1 MDGTERQPTTPATT
15 PTRPRTTSNDEPD
28 AWPPPASVQQ
38 KIEDQI
44 RCPVCCEIY
53 REPRALPCFH
63 IYCLQCLQSAA
74 NRLRPGDDLAC
85 PQCRKTV
92 EIPATGVSG
101 LQVAF
106 HVNNLIEIY
115 GSIQN
120 AFVPVI
126 GSPTTATTA
135 NPRCANCGPGSVA
148 GFFCPKCNEFLCGMC
163 GTVHGKWTKFSGHEL
178 SAISEEML
186 SRHESS
192 CKTHPSQLLTHYC
205 KMCKQLI
212 CIDCLQESSND
223 CTHRQRKVSI
233 TEASHQAKDAILA
246 SLKPI
251 RSQLASIEG
260 VGEQIQ
266 AKKQH
271 ISEQATEV
279 NSRIYRDIEG
289 LKGALE
295 LRRSELKEAV
305 KAEEERKYLGLRGQE
320 EDAEIAKNQLSNY
333 LGGVNQCLQRGSN
346 VQVVKLQQVVEEKVR
361 EILQEFSSMPQAP
374 VEAANLRYFSS
385 GELSA
390 SIPPFGLVC
399 SSSIAAADFYVSVDS
414 PHWATACDE
423 TNVTIVYTGAG
434 TTSGLLDQLKI
445 ELSSEDSSNPAL
457 FEIQREVSSN
467 QVVVH
472 YIPITKGRKKL
483 HVTLFGHEIS
493 GSPLDL
499 SVMGP
504 FRFTGTLVRC
514 VREFRR
520 PWGVSVSQ
528 DGQMVVVD
536 NQGWHALHL
545 YKEDGTQACTFTS
558 VAIVQTPEILI
569 ADDVCNEPRGVAFT
583 KDGNILLVDGKRHRV
598 LCYSTDGT
606 LVSKTG
612 SYGKGKLQFNDPV
625 GIAVGPF
632 GQILVCD
639 RRNHRIHV
647 LTPDLQ
653 FIRQIGKF
661 GEGDFWA
668 GPGLYLPWDVACDSK
683 GDVYVADCGH
693 CCVKVFSSK
702 GQFLRAIGG
711 EGNQRGQFKHIS
723 SICID
728 SNDYLYALDKE
739 RACVSVFNPRGDLKM
754 QFGTIGA
761 ADGQFLKPLG
771 IAVDRNGRIYV
782 TDGESSVWPTPE
794 EGRVQVF
801 E

>member
-1 MDGTERQPTTPATT
+1 MDAPGGPPTSIDVRTP
-15 PTRPRTTSNDEPD
+15 S
-28 AWPPPASVQQ
+28 ASVQQ

-44 RCPVCCEIY
+44 ICPVCFEIY

-63 IYCLQCLQSAA
+63 VYCLQCLQSAA

-85 PQCRKTV
+85 PLCRETV
-92 EIPATGVSG
+92 EIPATGFSG

-115 GSIQN
+115 RSIQN
-120 AFVPVI
+120 AFGPDNAAI
-126 GSPTTATTA
+126 GSPTAATTA
-135 NPRCANCGPGSVA
+135 TPPSCGNCGPGSVA
-148 GFFCPKCNEFLCGMC
+148 GFFCPQCNEFLCEIC
-163 GTVHGKWTKFSGHEL
+163 RVVHGKWTKFSGHEL

-186 SRHESS
+186 SKRESS
-192 CKTHPSQLLTHYC
+192 CETHPSQLLTHYC

-212 CIDCLQESSND
+212 CIDCLRESSND

-251 RSQLASIEG
+251 RGQLASIEG
-260 VGEQIQ
+260 VVQQIQ

-279 NSRIYRDIEG
+279 NSRIDGDIEG
-289 LKGALE
+289 LKAALE
-295 LRRSELKEAV
+295 QRRGELKEAV
-305 KAEEERKYLGLRGQE
+305 KAEEERKYSGLRGQE

-399 SSSIAAADFYVSVDS
+399 SSSIAAADFYVSIDS
-414 PHWATACDE
+414 PRWATACDE
-423 TNVTIVYTGAG
+423 TNVTIVYSGAD

-445 ELSSEDSSNPAL
+445 ELSSEDSSNTKMV
-457 FEIQREVSSN
+457 ETQRSVSESGN

-493 GSPLDL
+493 SSPRDL

-514 VREFRR
+514 VRELRR
-520 PWGVSVSQ
+520 PWGVSVSP
-528 DGQMVVVD
+528 DGQMAAVD
-536 NQGWHALHL
+536 NQGWYAVHL
-545 YKEDGTQACTFTS
+545 NSEGTRARTFASTARVMS
-558 VAIVQTPEILI
+558 PGILT
-569 ADDVCNEPRGVAFT
+569 AEDVCNEPRGVTFT
-583 KDGNILLVDGKRHRV
+583 ADGKILLVDGKRHRV

-606 LVSKTG
+606 LVSKAG

-625 GIAVGPF
+625 GIAVAPS
-632 GQILVCD
+632 GQVLVCD
-639 RRNHRIHV
+639 RRNHRIQV

-653 FIRQIGKF
+653 FMRQIG
-661 GEGDFWA
+661 ELGDDVS

-693 CCVKVFSSK
+693 CCVKVFSSE
-702 GQFLRAIGG
+702 GRFLKKIGS

-739 RACVSVFNPRGDLKM
+739 KAFVSVFNPRGDLQM
-754 QFGTIGA
+754 QFGTFGA
-761 ADGQFLKPLG
+761 ADAQFFKPLG
-771 IAVDRNGRIYV
+771 IAVDSNGRVYV
-782 TDGESSVWPTPE
+782 SDGESSVWPSPGQ
-794 EGRVQVF
+794 GRVQVF
-801 E
+801 Q